1 MWEFSQVPKDPFG
14 KVKEVEIVTQ
24 LQSLATKDELEVE
37 EAALSLIAAK
47 S

>member
-1 MWEFSQVPKDPFG
+1 MPKDPFG